1 MEENK
6 QSVFVWLTQH
16 LFASKLRWI
25 AHMIRRAC
33 KNTEYIH
40 VYYYWKQTFGRQSR
54 KLNTLNH
61 QMVHLQK
68 LWHFLKINKLGWKV
82 NNKDCI
88 FFFNLSNLNLLMRN
102 LISGCWK
109 IWWRV
114 TWPHLNKKSKERRG
128 PWCSEVLTLLGYI
141 NWGEWLSLIFEWNL
155 IYCTLF
161 CYASCY

>member
-40 VYYYWKQTFGRQSR
+40 VYYYWKQTFERQSR

-68 LWHFLKINKLGWKV
+68 IMKFFENKQTG
-82 NNKDCI
+82 
-88 FFFNLSNLNLLMRN
+88 M
-102 LISGCWK
+102 
-109 IWWRV
+109 
-114 TWPHLNKKSKERRG
+114 KSE
-128 PWCSEVLTLLGYI
+128 
-141 NWGEWLSLIFEWNL
+141 
-155 IYCTLF
+155 
-161 CYASCY
+161 